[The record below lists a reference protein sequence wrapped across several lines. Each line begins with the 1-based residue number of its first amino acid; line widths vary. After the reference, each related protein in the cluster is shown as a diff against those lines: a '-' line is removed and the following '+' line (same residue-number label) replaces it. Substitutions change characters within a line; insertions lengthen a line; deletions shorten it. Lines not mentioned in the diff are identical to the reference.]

1 VTKKVL
7 TALTDA
13 SVLVVLAFLM
23 PIGAFWAISAY
34 ARFTH
39 WGSRFPLGQALSIVL
54 CVSAIVIS
62 FTCARRRPTAGV
74 ISVAVLNSILAVGCL
89 GYVAGIWR

>member
-1 VTKKVL
+1 MIKKVL
-7 TALTDA
+7 TALTNA

-23 PIGAFWAISAY
+23 PLVAFWAISRWEA
-34 ARFTH
+34 
-39 WGSRFPLGQALSIVL
+39 GSDRGSAFPPGQVLSIVL
-54 CVSAIVIS
+54 CLSAIVIS

-89 GYVAGIWR
+89 GYVAGVWR